1 MTIHQPSIHG
11 NLRIWSVGLVVM
23 VLLMIAA
30 FATVQA
36 KSYGDI
42 EQQLSLIHISEP
54 TRPY

>member
-1 MTIHQPSIHG
+1 MTIHQPSTHG

-42 EQQLSLIHISEP
+42 EQQRI
-54 TRPY
+54 